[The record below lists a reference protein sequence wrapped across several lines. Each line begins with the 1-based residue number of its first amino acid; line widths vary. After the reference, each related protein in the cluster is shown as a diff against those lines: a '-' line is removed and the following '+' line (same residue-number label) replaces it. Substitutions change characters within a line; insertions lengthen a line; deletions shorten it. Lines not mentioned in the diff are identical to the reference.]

1 MPSSR
6 ERGQSG
12 ARERMSSIAKES
24 VAKAKAMLNKRTS
37 GCSSPKKSHRYDR
50 RRSSKDLCLDGLTE
64 WTKTESS
71 HKETR
76 SGELR
81 KKERGHEGSERK
93 RKHRLS
99 SSFQKESLS
108 HAKKRKAGSNSD
120 DTGKVDIADE
130 NHLDAGGINSCTYE
144 EGHTVLACGIRDSI
158 ECTSSKVTVLH
169 TSVSDA
175 YDTTQSD
182 TSFLHASGLQVD
194 NGALKQSTGDAVYHL
209 NKEINEERELSE
221 GEIVSDDEEASRT
234 KKSKPKSSEKKK
246 RRLSKHR
253 HSHSKSPESTTH
265 FLKPPR
271 RGKKHKRRRSSDQEA
286 QERKKRL
293 KENMKSDD
301 SIQSQT
307 EENASVQTSKA
318 CEDGLVEELVS
329 ENAFPPLT
337 GLNDSE
343 IAPEHP
349 DDDVDKEKD
358 VSEFPETP
366 VDNRPTPTSQ
376 SEAVGMMHVSESALG
391 ACGVIEEVS
400 KTETLS
406 SPVEEGEHE
415 KDENRGERIL
425 KFEDAVESET
435 VGANASTEALS
446 EHAIS
451 TPIKESVC
459 AGEIQARQGATEAD
473 PNVSRGILFEDLC
486 LSSSMD
492 DTSYLSCVNTT
503 SENQRH
509 SFMNSIEKV
518 DDLVKEISDPL
529 VNTSALDMDA
539 SQKPTE
545 GHEKLETEIS
555 ESLGK
560 SALDLHHIPP
570 KTITSE
576 PMPDPSKNGERF
588 SKLQVKNATHDQIVT
603 DGTHLETSPD
613 TSAELNTSKSS
624 EPAQNDAVH
633 SCEKEVL
640 VLNEDKSKS
649 DDHVADEDNDAVSL
663 LAASGYLDSFMH
675 DNAPKVKRHVDLS
688 FDEVEESRGVLKE
701 TETVDK
707 TETSLHLTCEWS
719 NIEFQDSSTKMGAE
733 PDQGPVT
740 VVSPFFDDGCAQDM
754 EYATN
759 PMLDEEEHE
768 ENKEI
773 FKGDKETEIDFG
785 RTVGDN
791 IKEKEKSQTYMPNE
805 ASELRPSKR
814 DPLNLDNMDTS
825 VSDALATEEAGIR
838 TDGHQSCEVKVSGA
852 SYSTEKR
859 HSPLSKAK
867 ATCGSR
873 ERSSTS
879 KSDHDKRLSP
889 SRSSRSRSND
899 KRSSRS
905 KSSDRMLC
913 GSRSSSGISHER
925 RSSRSKSRDRTP
937 HSKSRDKPNDLKQR
951 KEEVS
956 QRKSSSTSKSS
967 RSARDARD
975 KQAESLAF
983 SKSITPR
990 ENVSKDRRRDRDRRE
1005 SRRSSTPIRD
1015 SSRKDSQ
1022 RSKENQKTSSSVK
1035 MPSSRERGESKAR
1048 DRMSSIAK
1056 ESVAKAKAMLNKR
1069 TSGCSSPKKSHRYDR
1084 RRSSKH
1090 LCLDGLTEWTK
1101 TESSHEAGE
1110 VRKKERGHEGSE
1122 RKRKHRLSSSFQKES
1137 LRHAKK
1143 WKAGSNSDDTGKVDI
1158 ADENH
1163 LDAGGINSCTYEE
1176 GHTVLACGFR
1186 DSIECTSSKVT
1197 VLHTSVSDAYDTTQ
1211 SDTSFLH
1218 ASGLQVDNGALKQ
1231 STGDAGSHLNKE
1243 INKERELSEGEIV
1256 SDDEEASRTKKSK
1269 PKSSE
1274 KKKRRLSKHR
1284 HSHSKSPES
1293 TTHFLKPPRRGKK
1306 HKRRRSSDQEAQE
1319 RKKRL
1324 KENMKSD
1331 DSIQS
1336 QTEENASVQTSKAC
1350 EDGLVEEL
1358 VSENAFPPLTGLNDS
1373 EIAPEHPDDDVD
1385 KEKDVSEFPETPVDN
1400 RPTPTSQ
1407 SEAVGMMHVSES
1419 ALGACGVIEEV
1430 SKTETLSSPVEEG
1443 EHEKDESR
1451 GERIL
1456 KFEDA
1461 VESETVG
1468 ANLSTEALSEQAIST
1483 PIKESV
1489 CAGEMQARQ
1498 GVTEADLNVSRGILF
1513 EDLCL
1518 SSSMDDTSYL
1528 SCVNT
1533 TSENQRHSFMN
1544 SIEKVDDVVKEI
1556 SDPSV
1561 NISAL
1566 DMDESLKPTEGHDKL
1581 ETGISESFGTSALD
1595 LHHIPPKTITSGPVP
1610 DPRKNGEGLSELR
1623 VKDASPNQMVTDG
1636 THLERTQKVQDVST
1650 SLSDTSAEL
1659 NTSKSSEPAHDDV
1672 HVLNDDK
1679 SESDDHVADEDN
1691 DAVSLLAASGYLDS
1705 FMHDRA
1711 PKVERHV
1718 DLSFDE
1724 SRGVLK
1730 ETETVDK
1737 TETSLHLTCEWS
1749 NIEFQDSSTKM
1760 GAEPD
1765 QGSVTVVAPFFD
1777 DGCAQDMKYAT
1788 NPVLDEEEHEEND
1801 DKETEMDIGRT
1812 VGNNI
1817 KEKEK
1822 SQTNMSNEASE
1833 LRPSKIDPL
1842 NIEDMDTSVIDA
1854 LATEKAVVSKDG
1866 DQSCKVKVSG
1876 ASYSTEE
1883 DLFPN
1888 RVMDEEKEVE
1898 KENLDK
1904 GTLADQRE
1912 GKDEAHVSCNPIVID
1927 DDEVESELDF
1937 EEDEEEE
1944 EQEDSVYIVDVQP
1957 ANSCQRKKE
1966 QEDDSCQESEEES
1979 EELNQSESDTSDLE
1993 SNHDPLKTC
2002 VSRDEPSAVGESEG
2016 HDKTI
2021 SGKGLLESNEVE
2033 SDLDWGSEPEEQNE
2047 EDDVSEDREKGTD
2060 KDNKENGKLDK
2071 KEEEDEKT
2079 DGDQQKCEED
2089 SEEEGEI
2096 LDEEEGEEEQDQGFD
2111 GRHGRKQPNEKSRA
2125 DQRHRRDH
2133 QGHSQSHFHRSVNRD
2148 PPVERGKGVP
2158 TYVDL
2163 M

>member
-1 MPSSR
+1 MDVDQPDEKIQSNRQDEGLYDFSYDDDGGSIKSPDGAIDDESNMSALDLYTDMVVRDSEEAALSMAKLKEEKSSFKTQLDAALIEVSKLTTVNETLTKENRVLKSNISVLLKTAKMEIQRKERELNELRDMQLDGRRPSANSFSSRSRKTRRGPKQRQQPGPLRQNGAQHPKGPNAGPTPRAMNRTGDSDSDKEQKRDVRETMFVRRQRARNQQQSTTSTSQSSKVPHLSSDKRESGGAKRSIGDTLLHLSRQSSQQIETLRCETKEKDKVGPLMKGSDGSQLQRTMEPNTADTTRHSDPKDLVTKKPEVVISAVPRLEAQREKTTERHSHHLKDRSRSRSVERATRSRSGERSSTKISEDRSKQDQRKVQPRSGSRERSSTSKSDDKRLSPSRSSRSRSDDKRSSRSKSCDKKLSPSRSSSSISHERRSSRSKSRDRDRSKQDQKKVQPRSGSRERSSTSKSDHDKRLSPSRSSRSRSNDKRSSRSKSSDRMLFGSKSSSSISHERRSSRSKSRDRASNSKSRNKPNDLKQRKEEVSQRESSSTSKRSRSERDAIDKQAESLAFSRSRTPRENVSKDRRRDRDRRDSRRSSTPIRDSTRKDSQRSKENRKSLSGVKMPSSR

-253 HSHSKSPESTTH
+253 HSHSKSTESTTH

-286 QERKKRL
+286 QGRKKRP
-293 KENMKSDD
+293 KENIKSDD

-307 EENASVQTSKA
+307 EEDASAQKSKA
-318 CEDGLVEELVS
+318 CEGGLNVELVS
-329 ENAFPPLT
+329 ENAFPPIT
-337 GLNDSE
+337 GLDDSE
-343 IAPEHP
+343 IALGRP
-349 DDDVDKEKD
+349 DDVDMEKD
-358 VSEFPETP
+358 VSELTETP
-366 VDNRPTPTSQ
+366 VDNRPTPISK

-391 ACGVIEEVS
+391 ACGDIEEVP
-400 KTETLS
+400 KTETSS

-435 VGANASTEALS
+435 VAANASTEALS

-867 ATCGSR
+867 
-873 ERSSTS
+873 
-879 KSDHDKRLSP
+879 
-889 SRSSRSRSND
+889 
-899 KRSSRS
+899 
-905 KSSDRMLC
+905 
-913 GSRSSSGISHER
+913 
-925 RSSRSKSRDRTP
+925 
-937 HSKSRDKPNDLKQR
+937 
-951 KEEVS
+951 
-956 QRKSSSTSKSS
+956 
-967 RSARDARD
+967 
-975 KQAESLAF
+975 
-983 SKSITPR
+983 
-990 ENVSKDRRRDRDRRE
+990 
-1005 SRRSSTPIRD
+1005 
-1015 SSRKDSQ
+1015 
-1022 RSKENQKTSSSVK
+1022 
-1035 MPSSRERGESKAR
+1035 
-1048 DRMSSIAK
+1048 
-1056 ESVAKAKAMLNKR
+1056 
-1069 TSGCSSPKKSHRYDR
+1069 
-1084 RRSSKH
+1084 
-1090 LCLDGLTEWTK
+1090 
-1101 TESSHEAGE
+1101 
-1110 VRKKERGHEGSE
+1110 
-1122 RKRKHRLSSSFQKES
+1122 
-1137 LRHAKK
+1137 
-1143 WKAGSNSDDTGKVDI
+1143 
-1158 ADENH
+1158 
-1163 LDAGGINSCTYEE
+1163 
-1176 GHTVLACGFR
+1176 
-1186 DSIECTSSKVT
+1186 
-1197 VLHTSVSDAYDTTQ
+1197 
-1211 SDTSFLH
+1211 
-1218 ASGLQVDNGALKQ
+1218 
-1231 STGDAGSHLNKE
+1231 
-1243 INKERELSEGEIV
+1243 
-1256 SDDEEASRTKKSK
+1256 
-1269 PKSSE
+1269 
-1274 KKKRRLSKHR
+1274 
-1284 HSHSKSPES
+1284 
-1293 TTHFLKPPRRGKK
+1293 
-1306 HKRRRSSDQEAQE
+1306 
-1319 RKKRL
+1319 
-1324 KENMKSD
+1324 
-1331 DSIQS
+1331 
-1336 QTEENASVQTSKAC
+1336 
-1350 EDGLVEEL
+1350 
-1358 VSENAFPPLTGLNDS
+1358 
-1373 EIAPEHPDDDVD
+1373 
-1385 KEKDVSEFPETPVDN
+1385 
-1400 RPTPTSQ
+1400 
-1407 SEAVGMMHVSES
+1407 
-1419 ALGACGVIEEV
+1419 
-1430 SKTETLSSPVEEG
+1430 
-1443 EHEKDESR
+1443 
-1451 GERIL
+1451 
-1456 KFEDA
+1456 
-1461 VESETVG
+1461 
-1468 ANLSTEALSEQAIST
+1468 
-1483 PIKESV
+1483 
-1489 CAGEMQARQ
+1489 
-1498 GVTEADLNVSRGILF
+1498 
-1513 EDLCL
+1513 
-1518 SSSMDDTSYL
+1518 
-1528 SCVNT
+1528 
-1533 TSENQRHSFMN
+1533 
-1544 SIEKVDDVVKEI
+1544 
-1556 SDPSV
+1556 
-1561 NISAL
+1561 
-1566 DMDESLKPTEGHDKL
+1566 
-1581 ETGISESFGTSALD
+1581 
-1595 LHHIPPKTITSGPVP
+1595 
-1610 DPRKNGEGLSELR
+1610 
-1623 VKDASPNQMVTDG
+1623 
-1636 THLERTQKVQDVST
+1636 
-1650 SLSDTSAEL
+1650 
-1659 NTSKSSEPAHDDV
+1659 
-1672 HVLNDDK
+1672 
-1679 SESDDHVADEDN
+1679 
-1691 DAVSLLAASGYLDS
+1691 
-1705 FMHDRA
+1705 
-1711 PKVERHV
+1711 
-1718 DLSFDE
+1718 
-1724 SRGVLK
+1724 
-1730 ETETVDK
+1730 
-1737 TETSLHLTCEWS
+1737 
-1749 NIEFQDSSTKM
+1749 
-1760 GAEPD
+1760 
-1765 QGSVTVVAPFFD
+1765 
-1777 DGCAQDMKYAT
+1777 
-1788 NPVLDEEEHEEND
+1788 
-1801 DKETEMDIGRT
+1801 
-1812 VGNNI
+1812 
-1817 KEKEK
+1817 
-1822 SQTNMSNEASE
+1822 
-1833 LRPSKIDPL
+1833 
-1842 NIEDMDTSVIDA
+1842 
-1854 LATEKAVVSKDG
+1854 
-1866 DQSCKVKVSG
+1866 
-1876 ASYSTEE
+1876 EE

-1888 RVMDEEKEVE
+1888 RVKEEEKEVE
-1898 KENLDK
+1898 KENV
-1904 GTLADQRE
+1904 GE
-1912 GKDEAHVSCNPIVID
+1912 DEAHVSSNPIVID
-1927 DDEVESELDF
+1927 DDGVESELDF
-1937 EEDEEEE
+1937 EEDEEE

-1957 ANSCQRKKE
+1957 ADPRKRKRK
-1966 QEDDSCQESEEES
+1966 QEDDSCKESEEES

-1993 SNHDPLKTC
+1993 SKRDPLKTC

-2047 EDDVSEDREKGTD
+2047 EYDVSEDREKGTD

-2096 LDEEEGEEEQDQGFD
+2096 LDEEEGEEEHSD
-2111 GRHGRKQPNEKSRA
+2111 GRHDRKEPSEKSRK

-2133 QGHSQSHFHRSVNRD
+2133 QGHSQSHLHRSVHRD
-2148 PPVERGKGVP
+2148 SSSGKRERSSDLRRLDVEGKGERGRSGSSDQDRRSHREVQERDNRKHPKREDRERTGKGRINEERSRRMKEDRREASERRKEEDRKKALERKREEDRRRLDRRKEDERREARRRLEEERRQHEEKKRARTREENKKVRSRLHDSEKKREP
-2158 TYVDL
+2158 SRKSKKVSESRKS
-2163 M
+2163 